1 MLDRPLLSCDWPGVS
16 HPLSP
21 HLPSSYHRSRILWGE
36 EAKLVESGLLHGILD
51 YTAFAL
57 LLLAVAH
64 FVSRQ
69 LNEDLHKLTC
79 YIIGTLLI
87 SGVYGVWCLRLT
99 VPVSGS
105 WAFVAYAAIVMGAG
119 AGTLLGWSV
128 DWLAD
133 KIGEYRATKRENRLL
148 RAQVGDDDTHNGN

>member
-1 MLDRPLLSCDWPGVS
+1 
-16 HPLSP
+16 
-21 HLPSSYHRSRILWGE
+21 LWGE

-64 FVSRQ
+64 FISRQ
-69 LNEDLHKLTC
+69 LNEDLPKLIC

-99 VPVSGS
+99 APISGA
-105 WAFVAYAAIVMGAG
+105 WAFVAYAAIVLGAG
-119 AGTLLGWSV
+119 AGTLLGWGV
-128 DWLAD
+128 DWLAE
-133 KIGEYRATKRENRLL
+133 KIGEHRAMRREIRLL
-148 RAQVGDDDTHNGN
+148 ERQVGDDDIHTGR